1 MSDKVIQVLQPVYGE
16 EEAAAVAEVLRT
28 GWVGLGPK
36 TRAFEEEFAKYV
48 GCDYVVGLNSGT
60 AALHLAALAL
70 QLQPGDEVIVTPIT
84 FVSTVHVIRYCGA
97 TPVFADV
104 EPDTLNLDAADVTR
118 KITDRTRA
126 IFCVH
131 YSGHPCDMAALHS
144 LAEPRGLYVVED
156 AAHACGAEYKGAKI
170 GSTSE
175 LTCFS
180 FHAVKN
186 LAMGEG
192 GAITCNSDWYARYFT
207 QMRWLGISRD
217 TFSRSSE
224 EKVYAWQYWVE
235 RLGYK
240 YHLHDISAAIGL
252 VQLQKLEAN
261 NARRR
266 EMVGRYQEAFADLE
280 WLERPVE
287 KEYAKSSWHLYV
299 VKLPTQRDRDAM
311 IRHLKALD
319 IAPGVHYYPINLH
332 PVYKDIKSEVPVTNA
347 IWKRI
352 LTLPLHLGLTPE
364 DQNRV
369 IEAVRSFPVGA
380 AC

>member
-1 MSDKVIQVLQPVYGE
+1 VADKVIQVLQPVYGE
-16 EEAAAVAEVLRT
+16 EEIAAVAEVLRS

-36 TRAFEEEFAKYV
+36 TRAFEQEFAKYL
-48 GCDYVVGLNSGT
+48 GCDYAIALNSGT

-97 TPVFADV
+97 IPVFADV
-104 EPDTLNLDAADVTR
+104 EPDTLNLDPADIGR

-126 IFCVH
+126 VFCVH
-131 YSGHPCDMAALHS
+131 YAGHPVDLDAIQS
-144 LAEPRGLYVVED
+144 IAEPRGIYVVED
-156 AAHACGAEYKGAKI
+156 AAHACGASYQGRKI
-170 GSTSE
+170 GTISE

-192 GAITCNSDWYARYFT
+192 GAITCNSHWYARYFS

-217 TFSRSSE
+217 TFSRTAD
-224 EKVYAWQYWVE
+224 EKVYAWQYWVD

-261 NARRR
+261 NERRR
-266 EMVGRYQEAFADLE
+266 QMVARYQEAFANVD

-287 KEYAKSSWHLYV
+287 KDYARSSWHLYV
-299 VKLPTQRDRDAM
+299 AKLPGHRERDAM
-311 IRHLKALD
+311 IRHLKERGV
-319 IAPGVHYYPINLH
+319 APGVHYYPINLH
-332 PVYKDIKSEVPVTNA
+332 PYYRDIKAVVPIANE

-352 LTLPLHLGLTPE
+352 ITLPLHLALSPE
-364 DQNRV
+364 DQDRV
-369 IEAVRSFPVGA
+369 IEAVLEFKP
-380 AC
+380 

>member
-235 RLGYK
+235 R
-240 YHLHDISAAIGL
+240 
-252 VQLQKLEAN
+252 
-261 NARRR
+261 
-266 EMVGRYQEAFADLE
+266 
-280 WLERPVE
+280 PVE